1 MPIQQLSGFIV
12 PVGFLVLF
20 YFLLIRPQKKKE
32 KEIQEM
38 RSQLKVGDHITTI
51 GAMTG
56 KIIKITEDT
65 VTIETG
71 SDKTRITL
79 EKWGVGKVNT
89 EK

>member
-12 PVGFLVLF
+12 PVGFLILF

-38 RSQLKVGDHITTI
+38 RSRLKVGDHVTTI

-56 KIIKITEDT
+56 KIIRITEDT

>member
-12 PVGFLVLF
+12 PVGFLILF

-38 RSQLKVGDHITTI
+38 RSQLKVGDHVTTI

-56 KIIKITEDT
+56 KIIRITEDT

>member
-1 MPIQQLSGFIV
+1 MPIQQLSGFIL
-12 PVGFLVLF
+12 PVGFLILF
-20 YFLLIRPQKKKE
+20 YFLLIRPQKRKE

-38 RSQLKVGDHITTI
+38 RSQLKVGDHVTTI

-71 SDKTRITL
+71 NDKTRITL